1 MILDEGMVWGGVL
14 VTLCSVTSLSLGLVL
29 VVEEGRRRS
38 WRSRAREKISGRSFR
53 LRAWVLVLVV
63 GRWSRIAFPLP
74 CLACCSILTQP
85 EVPRNLW
92 SSRDNWPSPLLIGH
106 IWPSPLHP
114 LGKGEVVCYRAALA
128 FVTEVQKC
136 LLLWGDSGAEQQAK
150 SPKSAVCAVMIS
162 SCASLDKID

>member
-74 CLACCSILTQP
+74 CLALP
-85 EVPRNLW
+85 
-92 SSRDNWPSPLLIGH
+92 
-106 IWPSPLHP
+106 
-114 LGKGEVVCYRAALA
+114 
-128 FVTEVQKC
+128 C
-136 LLLWGDSGAEQQAK
+136 LLLHPHPTGSTQESVVIARQL
-150 SPKSAVCAVMIS
+150 AVTTADWAHLALTATS
-162 SCASLDKID
+162 FR